1 MKLSK
6 KQIINGL
13 FILGIVLLV
22 FTPVGFY
29 ARVHIGRLLS
39 SSAAVVKEGMQ
50 VSLDSYEWDLK
61 DIKGK
66 DFDFRDQEGKVVL
79 INFWAT
85 WCPPCIAEMP
95 SLQELYKGY
104 GDKVV
109 FMFVAQD
116 KPEKVEAFLKKH
128 QYNDLPVYYSRTN
141 APSLLASKVLPTTYI
156 LDKEGKIRVAQT
168 NAADWNTDKIKSLL
182 DNLLKE

>member
-6 KQIINGL
+6 KQIVNGL
-13 FILGIVLLV
+13 FVIGIILLV

-39 SSAAVVKEGMQ
+39 SGAAVVKEGMQ
-50 VSLDSYEWDLK
+50 VSLDNYDWDLQ
-61 DIKGK
+61 DTHGK
-66 DFDFRDQEGKVVL
+66 EFDFRDQEGKVVL
-79 INFWAT
+79 VNFWAT
-85 WCPPCIAEMP
+85 WCPPCVAEMP
-95 SLQELYKGY
+95 SLQELYNGY
-104 GDKVV
+104 GDQVV

-128 QYNDLPVYYSRTN
+128 GYEGLPVYYARTE
-141 APSLLASKVLPTTYI
+141 APSLLASKLLPSTYI
-156 LDKEGKIRVAQT
+156 IDKEGKIRVAET

-182 DNLLKE
+182 DGLLKE

>member
-13 FILGIVLLV
+13 FILGIILLV

-29 ARVHIGRLLS
+29 ARVYIGRLLS

-50 VSLDSYEWDLK
+50 VSLDNYEWDLR
-61 DIKGK
+61 DTHGN
-66 DFDFRDQEGKVVL
+66 DFDFKDQKGKVVL
-79 INFWAT
+79 VNFWAT
-85 WCPPCIAEMP
+85 WCPPCVAEMP

-116 KPEKVEAFLKKH
+116 KPEKVEAFIKKH
-128 QYNDLPVYYSRTN
+128 QYSDLPVYYERTK

-156 LDKEGKIRVAQT
+156 LDKEGKIRVAET

-182 DNLLKE
+182 DSLLN

>member
-6 KQIINGL
+6 KQIVNGL
-13 FILGIVLLV
+13 FIIGIILLV

-39 SSAAVVKEGMQ
+39 SGAAVVKEGMQ
-50 VSLDSYEWDLK
+50 VSLDNYEWDLQ
-61 DIKGK
+61 DVEGNY
-66 DFDFRDQEGKVVL
+66 FDFRDQEGKVVL

-85 WCPPCIAEMP
+85 WCPPCVAEMP
-95 SLQELYKGY
+95 SLQKLYKGY

-116 KPEKVEAFLKKH
+116 KPDKVEAFLKKH
-128 QYNDLPVYYSRTN
+128 QYEDLPVYYAKTA
-141 APSLLASKVLPTTYI
+141 APSLLAAKVLPTTYI
-156 LDKEGKIRVAQT
+156 IDKDGKIRVAET
-168 NAADWNTDKIKSLL
+168 NAADWNTDKIKTLL
-182 DNLLKE
+182 GNLLKE